1 MVTITVYRDTLKSAM
16 KLADRL
22 KELRKRKGISQYQ
35 VARDL
40 NISRSTYTSWEL
52 GRTFPNDEEM
62 LRKLAEYFG
71 VSIDYLLGKT
81 DDPTPP
87 QKRLEDYPWY
97 VELRPIPVYNG
108 ASAGDI
114 GTFPDNREIVTW
126 IMIPRKKPGKFGIIV
141 HGDSMEP
148 EIHDGDIVI
157 VDPDLSI
164 ENGSKV
170 VVIIDGEAFVKKIYF
185 EDNAVILQSN
195 NDKKYPP
202 KVIPRRKI
210 NAFVVGKVIGWFRTE

>member
-1 MVTITVYRDTLKSAM
+1 MMSEKFAERLKQLRLQHGLTQKELAKVMGVSSSAVGMWEIGRNEPDYKTLKR
-16 KLADRL
+16 LADFF
-22 KELRKRKGISQYQ
+22 
-35 VARDL
+35 D
-40 NISRSTYTSWEL
+40 
-52 GRTFPNDEEM
+52 
-62 LRKLAEYFG
+62 

-114 GTFPDNREIVTW
+114 GTFPNDREIVTW
-126 IMIPRKKPGKFGIIV
+126 IMIPRNKPGKYGVIV

-148 EIHDGDIVI
+148 EIHDGDIVVI
-157 VDPDLSI
+157 DPDLPI
-164 ENGSKV
+164 DNGSKV

-202 KVIPRRKI
+202 KIIPRRKL
-210 NAFVVGKVIGWFRTE
+210 NVFVVGRVAGLFRTE

>member
-1 MVTITVYRDTLKSAM
+1 MSEKFAERLKQLRLQHGLTQKELAKVMGVSSSAVGMWEIGRNEPDYKTLKR
-16 KLADRL
+16 LADFF
-22 KELRKRKGISQYQ
+22 K
-35 VARDL
+35 
-40 NISRSTYTSWEL
+40 
-52 GRTFPNDEEM
+52 
-62 LRKLAEYFG
+62 

>member
-1 MVTITVYRDTLKSAM
+1 MMSEKFAERLKQLRLQHGLTQKELAKVMGVSSSAVGMWEIGRNEPDYKTLKR
-16 KLADRL
+16 LADFF
-22 KELRKRKGISQYQ
+22 K
-35 VARDL
+35 
-40 NISRSTYTSWEL
+40 
-52 GRTFPNDEEM
+52 
-62 LRKLAEYFG
+62 